1 MNNKKNVILYCRVN
15 RNDQKEGVEKQKN
28 LLIQHCKENGYSVKA
43 VIEDV
48 RSGMKQIS
56 EETYALLEKYKE
68 DAKTILVSRWDRIS
82 RNVENAVIDKRRL
95 EKMGFNVCVV
105 DRQVTLF
112 GFGFHKHNEW
122 IIA

>member
-1 MNNKKNVILYCRVN
+1 MKEKTNVILYCRVN

-28 LLIQHCKENGYSVKA
+28 LLIKHCKENGYSVMA

-68 DAKTILVSRWDRIS
+68 EAKTILVSKWDRIS

-105 DRQVTLF
+105 DRQVTLI
-112 GFGFHKHNEW
+112 GFGFQKHNEW
-122 IIA
+122 IIV

>member
-1 MNNKKNVILYCRVN
+1 MKEKTNVILYCRVN
-15 RNDQKEGVEKQKN
+15 RNDQKEGIEKQKN
-28 LLIQHCKENGYSVKA
+28 LLIKHCKENGYSVIA
-43 VIEDV
+43 DIEDV

-68 DAKTILVSRWDRIS
+68 EAKTILVSRWDRIS
-82 RNVENAVIDKRRL
+82 RNIENAIVDKRRL

-112 GFGFHKHNEW
+112 GFRFQKHNEW

>member
-1 MNNKKNVILYCRVN
+1 MKNNKNVILYCRVN
-15 RNDQKEGVEKQKN
+15 RNDQKEIIEKQKN
-28 LLIQHCKENGYSVKA
+28 LLIKHCNENGYSVMA

-68 DAKTILVSRWDRIS
+68 EAKTILVSRWDRLS
-82 RNVENAVIDKRRL
+82 RNIENAIVDKRRL

-112 GFGFHKHNEW
+112 GFRFQKHNEW

>member
-1 MNNKKNVILYCRVN
+1 MKEKTNVILYCRVN
-15 RNDQKEGVEKQKN
+15 RNDQKEGIGKQKN
-28 LLIQHCKENGYSVKA
+28 LLIKHCKENGYSVIA
-43 VIEDV
+43 DIEDV

-68 DAKTILVSRWDRIS
+68 EAKTILVSGWDRIS
-82 RNVENAVIDKRRL
+82 RNIENAIVDKRRL

-112 GFGFHKHNEW
+112 GFRFQKHNEW

>member
-1 MNNKKNVILYCRVN
+1 MKDRTNVILYCRVCN
-15 RNDQKEGVEKQKN
+15 NEQKKGIEIQKN
-28 LLIQHCKENGYSVKA
+28 QLIEHCKENGYSVKA

>member
-1 MNNKKNVILYCRVN
+1 MSNKKNVILYCRVN
-15 RNDQKEGVEKQKN
+15 RNDQKEGIEKQKN
-28 LLIQHCKENGYSVKA
+28 LLIKHCKENGYSVIA
-43 VIEDV
+43 DIEDV

-68 DAKTILVSRWDRIS
+68 EAKTILVSGWDRIS
-82 RNVENAVIDKRRL
+82 RNIENAIVDKRRL

-112 GFGFHKHNEW
+112 GFRFQKHNEW

>member
-1 MNNKKNVILYCRVN
+1 MKEKTNVILYCRVN
-15 RNDQKEGVEKQKN
+15 RNDQKEGIGKQKN
-28 LLIQHCKENGYSVKA
+28 LLIKHCKENGYSVIA
-43 VIEDV
+43 DIEDV

-68 DAKTILVSRWDRIS
+68 EAKTILVSRWDRIS
-82 RNVENAVIDKRRL
+82 RNIENAIVDKRRL

-112 GFGFHKHNEW
+112 GFRFQKHNEW

>member
-1 MNNKKNVILYCRVN
+1 MRSSPCRI
-15 RNDQKEGVEKQKN
+15 RTR
-28 LLIQHCKENGYSVKA
+28 LIS
-43 VIEDV
+43 
-48 RSGMKQIS
+48 SQIS

-68 DAKTILVSRWDRIS
+68 EAKTILVSRWDRIS
-82 RNVENAVIDKRRL
+82 RNIENAIVDKRRL

-112 GFGFHKHNEW
+112 GFRFQKHNEW